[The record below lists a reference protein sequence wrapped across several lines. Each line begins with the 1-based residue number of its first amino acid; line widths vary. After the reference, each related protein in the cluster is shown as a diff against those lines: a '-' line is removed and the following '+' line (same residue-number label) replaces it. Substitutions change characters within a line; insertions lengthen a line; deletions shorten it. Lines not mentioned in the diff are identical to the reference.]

1 MGSPVTYVVV
11 IVAIIVVTFAICF
24 GVYQASKRHHWA
36 DPNNVFAP
44 FTWQIEGLK
53 KPQKVLSNVPSE
65 LMSEGQ
71 NPMGMPIKKLWNPNE
86 QIVLPDEYVPG
97 KHHPSSPAIEAGD
110 DPAAMNHPVKTSG
123 TSIGALGAIPLSQPA
138 MISEK
143 AGIGHVGHGGSEEG
157 DSDGPRGRRRIR
169 AA

>member
-1 MGSPVTYVVV
+1 MRRVCVRVRRSGAGAIAAAALCWLLGTHVWAIQTEIAPAIDETAVMQQLSEMGVR
-11 IVAIIVVTFAICF
+11 I
-24 GVYQASKRHHWA
+24 
-36 DPNNVFAP
+36 
-44 FTWQIEGLK
+44 
-53 KPQKVLSNVPSE
+53 
-65 LMSEGQ
+65 
-71 NPMGMPIKKLWNPNE
+71 GMPIKKLWNPNE

-143 AGIGHVGHGGSEEG
+143 AGIGTSARWV
-157 DSDGPRGRRRIR
+157 
-169 AA
+169 